1 MVYKSAG
8 KNADKRKRAET
19 VEGYIKKLLEQ
30 IRFQKAHK
38 AIEDEIRLHIEDQI
52 KENISGGM
60 DKETAEKKAVEDMG
74 DPVDAGIALDK
85 VHRPQVAVGVIVIA
99 LVSTVIGTI
108 VNVLLSNIYTSY
120 DIWNPNRMLLRGSE
134 LYIYNAIL
142 GIIVMLILYFIDY
155 TTVARYS
162 VVAAIAVLIATVV
175 GNIFGWTGSLAFLM
189 IPLFAGILYKYR
201 EQKYR
206 ALTYSLLWIIATGV
220 IASRQEM
227 RIRAVII
234 VICMLVELTFAIKNE
249 WLKVPKIPV
258 LVSVWVLFTVF
269 PVGLIWFLYKNRLMS
284 LYQCNVIRTWFIPD
298 NDMEKSR
305 GIIKGMSIIGS
316 GIISYEGGG
325 FTSTESTSNCV
336 RNMYGGEYVL
346 TDMMARWG
354 LLAALVAVTVV
365 SGLIVYG
372 FVTVSKTKNQ
382 LGLVMGSGCMMW
394 LTINAI
400 YNAGVG
406 VGLLKI
412 NNQSFFPFLSARQL
426 VASYAILGIILS
438 IYKYKNAYS
447 KHVDISRG

>member
-1 MVYKSAG
+1 M
-8 KNADKRKRAET
+8 E
-19 VEGYIKKLLEQ
+19 EYIKKLLEQ

-175 GNIFGWTGSLAFLM
+175 GNIYGWTGSLAFLM

>member
-1 MVYKSAG
+1 M
-8 KNADKRKRAET
+8 E
-19 VEGYIKKLLEQ
+19 EYIKKLLEQ

-85 VHRPQVAVGVIVIA
+85 VHRPHVAVGVIVIA

>member
-1 MVYKSAG
+1 M
-8 KNADKRKRAET
+8 E
-19 VEGYIKKLLEQ
+19 EYIKKLLEQ

-269 PVGLIWFLYKNRLMS
+269 PAGLIWFLYKNRLMS
-284 LYQCNVIRTWFIPD
+284 LYQCSVIRTWFIPD
-298 NDMEKSR
+298 YDMEQSR

-346 TDMMARWG
+346 TDMMAMWG

>member
-1 MVYKSAG
+1 M
-8 KNADKRKRAET
+8 E
-19 VEGYIKKLLEQ
+19 EYIKKLLEQ

-447 KHVDISRG
+447 KHVDIKKEMH

>member
-1 MVYKSAG
+1 M
-8 KNADKRKRAET
+8 E
-19 VEGYIKKLLEQ
+19 EYIKKLLEQ

>member
-1 MVYKSAG
+1 M
-8 KNADKRKRAET
+8 E
-19 VEGYIKKLLEQ
+19 EYIKKLLEQ

-60 DKETAEKKAVEDMG
+60 DKEIAEKKAVEDMG

-99 LVSTVIGTI
+99 LVATVIGTI
-108 VNVLLSNIYTSY
+108 VNVLLSNILTAYPLEMG
-120 DIWNPNRMLLRGSE
+120 NPNRLPLRGSE
-134 LYIYNAIL
+134 LYIYNAIF
-142 GIIVMLILYFIDY
+142 GIIVMIILYFIDY

-162 VVAAIAVLIATVV
+162 VVTAIAVLAATIA

-201 EQKYR
+201 GQKYR
-206 ALTYSLLWIIATGV
+206 ALTCSLLWIIATGV

-258 LVSVWVLFTVF
+258 LASVWALFTVF
-269 PVGLIWFLYKNRLMS
+269 PTGLIWFLYKNRLMS
-284 LYQCNVIRTWFIPD
+284 LYQCDVVRKWFIPD
-298 NDMEKSR
+298 SHMEEAR

-346 TDMMARWG
+346 TDMMAMWG

-447 KHVDISRG
+447 KHVDLSRV

>member
-1 MVYKSAG
+1 M
-8 KNADKRKRAET
+8 E
-19 VEGYIKKLLEQ
+19 EYIKKLLEQ

-60 DKETAEKKAVEDMG
+60 DKDTAEKKAVEDMG

>member
-1 MVYKSAG
+1 M
-8 KNADKRKRAET
+8 E
-19 VEGYIKKLLEQ
+19 EYIKKLLEQ

-85 VHRPQVAVGVIVIA
+85 VHRPHVAVGVIVIA

-134 LYIYNAIL
+134 LYIYNAIF

-234 VICMLVELTFAIKNE
+234 VICMLVELTFAIKNK
-249 WLKVPKIPV
+249 WLKEPKIPV

-269 PVGLIWFLYKNRLMS
+269 PAGIIWFLYKNRLMS

-298 NDMEKSR
+298 NDMKQAR

-346 TDMMARWG
+346 TDMMAMWG

-447 KHVDISRG
+447 KHVDISRV

>member
-1 MVYKSAG
+1 M
-8 KNADKRKRAET
+8 E
-19 VEGYIKKLLEQ
+19 EYIKKLLEQ

-206 ALTYSLLWIIATGV
+206 ALIYSLLWIIATGV

>member
-1 MVYKSAG
+1 M
-8 KNADKRKRAET
+8 
-19 VEGYIKKLLEQ
+19 
-30 IRFQKAHK
+30 
-38 AIEDEIRLHIEDQI
+38 
-52 KENISGGM
+52 
-60 DKETAEKKAVEDMG
+60 
-74 DPVDAGIALDK
+74 
-85 VHRPQVAVGVIVIA
+85 
-99 LVSTVIGTI
+99 
-108 VNVLLSNIYTSY
+108 
-120 DIWNPNRMLLRGSE
+120 
-134 LYIYNAIL
+134 
-142 GIIVMLILYFIDY
+142 
-155 TTVARYS
+155 
-162 VVAAIAVLIATVV
+162 AAIAVLIATVV